1 MSSNSVRSFIKPAL
15 HVGEQIDAGLGC
27 LACAGNGGT
36 AGGATTAG
44 GKLGDTLAQALTSRG
59 SSVSIS
65 ARLSDLGLVFIGDI
79 LHGGRPAALGF
90 ARLGLGLARPA
101 LKPADRL
108 GVRAARLGVRAP
120 LLGEPVGLKAGRSQR
135 EQQRNA
141 RELGDG
147 PRGEL
152 GDHGIV
158 TRPTS
163 TIAAAMYP
171 RTHSAAAHVSRTSS
185 PRTT

>member
-44 GKLGDTLAQALTSRG
+44 CKLGDTLAQALTSRG

-90 ARLGLGLARPA
+90 ARLGLSLACAP
-101 LKPADRL
+101 LEPADRF
-108 GVRAARLGVRAP
+108 GMRASRLGVSEP
-120 LLGEPVGLKAGRSQR
+120 LLGEPVGLEASDSQR
-135 EQQRNA
+135 DQQRGA
-141 RELGDG
+141 
-147 PRGEL
+147 GEL
-152 GDHGIV
+152 GDRNRGELCNHGIT
-158 TRPTS
+158 TRPNS

-171 RTHSAAAHVSRTSS
+171 RTHSAAAHVS
-185 PRTT
+185 